1 MRRKRTFSTDDRGVS
16 TALTHV
22 LTVGIT
28 TILISGLFIGTTT
41 MLESQ
46 KDRAAYQEMDTI
58 GERLG
63 AEITAV
69 DQAAQRS
76 ENGETIVTVS
86 HPDTVA
92 GGTYRIELEHGDDAC
107 GTWDPDTCLI
117 LSASQTSE
125 DVEVPFRNVTAVDTT
140 SVTGGDIRITYNE
153 TVDDKITLEE
163 A

>member
-22 LTVGIT
+22 LTIGIT

-46 KDRAAYQEMDTI
+46 KDRAAYQEMETI

-69 DQAAQRS
+69 DQAANRS
-76 ENGETIVTVS
+76 SNGMTNVTVS

-92 GGTYRIELEHGDDAC
+92 GSSYRIELAHGSCD
-107 GTWDPDTCLI
+107 TWSRDTCLI
-117 LSASQTSE
+117 LSAGQTSE
-125 DVEVPFRNVTAVDTT
+125 DVEVPFKNVTAVEPTT
-140 SVTGGDIRITYNE
+140 VTGGDIEITYNA
-153 TVDDKITLEE
+153 TGDDEIRMEE